1 MKSIEEMQRVAA
13 PALIPKFGPLEGMRV
28 LSTGS
33 IVAMP
38 HAANMLADFGAEVI
52 HVERPKGGDTYR
64 TLAPFLK
71 SEGKSVSSSWAQDA
85 RNRLSLSLEVNLK
98 IPEVKEIFLGLVKNS
113 DVWLE
118 NLVWIEKLG
127 ITDEMCLA
135 VNPKLIIVH
144 VSGFGRPQFGGLPEM
159 CDRGSYDM
167 IGQAASGWMS
177 LMGFPEP
184 APPPWPS
191 PGVMTISPP
200 CSQYLAS

>member
-1 MKSIEEMQRVAA
+1 MSSA
-13 PALIPKFGPLEGMRV
+13 PREAIP
-28 LSTGS
+28 
-33 IVAMP
+33 IVP
-38 HAANMLADFGAEVI
+38 W
-52 HVERPKGGDTYR
+52 RP
-64 TLAPFLK
+64 LK

-98 IPEVKEIFLGLVKNS
+98 IPEVREIFLGLVKNS

-167 IGQAASGWMS
+167 IGQAASGWIS
-177 LMGFPEP
+177 LMVFANQPLSL
-184 APPPWPS
+184 AKHV
-191 PGVMTISPP
+191 VMALSKP
-200 CSQYLAS
+200 CTQ